1 MERNLSVVNSVYPT
15 VGPYTYLQANRG
27 VLMAKA
33 KVEVA
38 LANYIGGVLSR
49 QGCKKQE

>member
-1 MERNLSVVNSVYPT
+1 MERNMSVVNSVCPT
-15 VGPYTYLQANRG
+15 VGPYTYLQANGG
-27 VLMAKA
+27 VLMTKA

-38 LANYIGGVLSR
+38 LANYGGVPSR